1 MKTFAIAAVAGLL
14 LMSTNAFAQ
23 EALPGTEADAMYAV
37 DTPTFVKL
45 VSSSNEFEIQSSE
58 LAEEKGQS
66 DHVKEVAAQI
76 IADHSKAAED
86 LAAALEEAGKAA
98 PPEQPVLSPKHQ
110 AMIALLEG
118 AEGTEFEMLYVDM
131 QAVAHME
138 AVSLFQ
144 TFAKGG
150 DNEAVQA
157 FAAETLPTLVMH
169 LDHVKEIVASM

>member
-1 MKTFAIAAVAGLL
+1 MKPFAIVAAASLM
-14 LMSTNAFAQ
+14 LMSASAFGQ
-23 EALPGTEADAMYAV
+23 DALPGTEADAMFAV

-45 VSSSNEFEIQSSE
+45 VTSSNEFEIQSSE

-66 DHVKEVAAQI
+66 DQIKEVAAQI
-76 IADHSKAAED
+76 IADHTKAAED
-86 LAAALEEAGKAA
+86 LAAALGAGGENA
-98 PPEQPVLSPKHQ
+98 PPEPPMLSPKHE
-110 AMIALLEG
+110 AMISLLEE
-118 AEGTEFEMLYVDM
+118 AEGAAFETLYVDM

-169 LDHVKEIVASM
+169 LDHVKEIIASE